1 MGFIL
6 LDRRLE
12 RSPQYKWLLV
22 LALFF
27 VSTVNYADRTA
38 ITALFALLKTDL
50 EFTDVGLGA
59 LGTMF
64 LWSYAFSSPLS
75 GFLGDRVS
83 RGRLVLWSLAGWS
96 LVTLLTGLAAT
107 QWQLLGM
114 RGALGLVEAMYL
126 PAAMALVAEYHGP
139 ETRGTALALMALGNY
154 LGMAGGGAV
163 AGYFG
168 EHYGWRVP
176 LIVLGAAGLVLAGI
190 CRFILPAGRAER
202 SEKNEVASLSFPA
215 AAAALLR
222 IPSFLVL
229 ASAGVLTAIGT
240 WIFINWLPLYF
251 RENMG
256 MTLASAGFF
265 GSSLV
270 SLSGAAGQ
278 VVGGVVS
285 DRLARGGPHRRMLL
299 QAALILCAAP
309 MLLTFVMTRSLTLIM
324 AGLVVYSLLRTSA
337 DLNMLPLLC
346 DLAGVDKR
354 STAFGITNMVNTLAG
369 GLGVFVAGYL
379 KSGFGLDGVFAL
391 VAGILALD
399 AALLFTGYFFLL
411 RKDLR
416 RSGVI
421 LEPAKT
427 IAGAR

>member
-1 MGFIL
+1 MGDSGT
-6 LDRRLE
+6 DRAAVSTPYRL
-12 RSPQYKWLLV
+12 RSSPEYKWLLV

-27 VSTVNYADRTA
+27 VSGLNYADRTA
-38 ITALFALLKTDL
+38 ITALYALLKTDL
-50 EFTDVGLGA
+50 GFTDVGLGA
-59 LGTMF
+59 LGSMF

-75 GFLGDRVS
+75 GFLGDRVR
-83 RGRLVLWSLAGWS
+83 RGRLVLWSLVGWS

-114 RGALGLVEAMYL
+114 RGALGLVEAMFL
-126 PAAMALVAEYHGP
+126 PAAMALLAEYHGP

-154 LGMAGGGAV
+154 VGMAGGGSV

-190 CRFILPAGRAER
+190 CFFILPAGR
-202 SEKNEVASLSFPA
+202 SEKSKGASLSFPA
-215 AAAALLR
+215 AAGALLR

-229 ASAGVLTAIGT
+229 AGAGVLTAIGA

-285 DRLARGGPHRRMLL
+285 DRFARGGPHRRMLL
-299 QAALILCAAP
+299 QAVLILCAAP
-309 MLLTFVMTRSLTLIM
+309 MLLAFALTRSLTLIM
-324 AGLVVYSLLRTSA
+324 TALVLYSLLRTSA

-379 KSGFGLDGVFAL
+379 KSSFGLDGVFAG
-391 VAGILALD
+391 VTGILALD
-399 AALLFTGYFFLL
+399 AVLLFVGYYFLL

-416 RSGVI
+416 ASGAI
-421 LEPAKT
+421 L
-427 IAGAR
+427 

>member
-1 MGFIL
+1 M
-6 LDRRLE
+6 
-12 RSPQYKWLLV
+12 

-27 VSTVNYADRTA
+27 VSTLNYADRTA
-38 ITALFALLKTDL
+38 ITALYTLLKTDL
-50 EFTDVGLGA
+50 GFTDVGLGA
-59 LGTMF
+59 LGSMF
-64 LWSYAFSSPLS
+64 LWSYAFSSPFS
-75 GFLGDRVS
+75 GFLGDRVR

-126 PAAMALVAEYHGP
+126 PAAMALVAEYHGT

-154 LGMAGGGAV
+154 VGMAGGGAV

-176 LIVLGAAGLVLAGI
+176 LVALGAAGLVLAAI
-190 CRFILPAGRAER
+190 CRFILPAGRTEP
-202 SEKNEVASLSFPA
+202 SEKSKAAPLSFPA

-229 ASAGVLTAIGT
+229 AGAGVLTAIGT

-285 DRLARGGPHRRMLL
+285 DRVARGGPHRRMLL
-299 QAALILCAAP
+299 QAVLILCAAP
-309 MLLTFVMTRSLTLIM
+309 MLLAFVLTRSLTLIM
-324 AGLVVYSLLRTSA
+324 AALVVYSAATHQRRPQHAPAAMRSCRCGQALDCLRHHEY
-337 DLNMLPLLC
+337 
-346 DLAGVDKR
+346 GEH
-354 STAFGITNMVNTLAG
+354 AG
-369 GLGVFVAGYL
+369 GRAGRVCGRVSEIGLRLGWRVRRGRGNPRAGCR
-379 KSGFGLDGVFAL
+379 
-391 VAGILALD
+391 
-399 AALLFTGYFFLL
+399 AAVHRLLFSAAQGPALE
-411 RKDLR
+411 R
-416 RSGVI
+416 RN
-421 LEPAKT
+421 P
-427 IAGAR
+427 